1 MPLSALVLHR
11 DDNVAT
17 AVRPLAGGESIRV
30 DTGDVAIDI
39 RLLRPI
45 PFGHK
50 LALRDIRRGGK
61 IIKYGETIGRAT
73 AGIKRGEP
81 VHVHNVEGLRGRGDR
96 P

>member
-1 MPLSALVLHR
+1 MSLSALVLNKN
-11 DDNVAT
+11 DNVAT
-17 AVRPLAGGESIRV
+17 AVRPLES
-30 DTGDVAIDI
+30 GDIITADI
-39 RLLRPI
+39 EDSVVEIKLLQHI

-50 LALRDIRRGGK
+50 FALKDIGRGES

-73 AGIKRGEP
+73 ADIMKGEH